1 MQHPATTFSR
11 TAVTPKKSAH
21 ACLFCFTRGG
31 GAYQIAIRLRN
42 LVAVGYRIA
51 LGGAG
56 TGLFNVMGIV
66 MKKLVLATAVLAM
79 TAGSALAADMAVKAV
94 KAPPPPAFE
103 PWDIAFGSALMNDYI
118 FRGITQSNHKPSVA
132 AYFEPR
138 YNINKDVQ
146 LYIGVAGE
154 SISFP
159 NRAAGELDIYGGI
172 RPTFGM
178 FAFDFGLWGYLY
190 PGGKCYNAFAFPG
203 SGLPGSEPG
212 CLVSPFGNSDPVT
225 GGLPINGNFAK
236 KSASFFEAYG
246 KVNITVNDQ
255 WQFGF
260 NEYYSPNFLNL
271 GAWGNY
277 ASITGKWTA
286 PSTTFGSSGV
296 GMYISGEFGRQWL
309 GTSDRFY
316 GTQIVGQIYQFGI
329 PEPSYNTWNIGVGF
343 TYKVFTLDLRYSD
356 TNLSK
361 GACNAFTSDYTASQA
376 SLGNVSLINPGGFG
390 SNWCGAAGIAKLSAD
405 LTAVTNLK

>member
-1 MQHPATTFSR
+1 
-11 TAVTPKKSAH
+11 
-21 ACLFCFTRGG
+21 
-31 GAYQIAIRLRN
+31 
-42 LVAVGYRIA
+42 
-51 LGGAG
+51 
-56 TGLFNVMGIV
+56 MGNV
-66 MKKLVLATAVLAM
+66 MKKTILSVAAVLAIG
-79 TAGSALAADMAVKAV
+79 AGSASAADLPAKVYK
-94 KAPPPPAFE
+94 KAPPVVAFD
-103 PWDIAFGSALMNDYI
+103 PWDVAFGSAIMNDYI

-138 YNINKDVQ
+138 YNVTKDVQ
-146 LYIGVAGE
+146 LYIGTSFE

-159 NRAAGELDIYGGI
+159 NRAAGEVDIYGGV
-172 RPTFGM
+172 RPTVGM
-178 FAFDFGLWGYLY
+178 FAFDFGVWGYLY
-190 PGGKCYNAFAFPG
+190 PGGTCFNANAFPG
-203 SGLPGSEPG
+203 SGLPGSSAS
-212 CLVSPFGNSDPVT
+212 CVANADPVT

-236 KSASFFEAYG
+236 KDASFFEGYA
-246 KVNITVNDQ
+246 KVNVTLNDQ
-255 WQFGF
+255 FAIGA
-260 NEYYSPNFLNL
+260 NEFYSPNFLNL

-329 PEPSYNTWNIGVGF
+329 PEPSYNTWNVGVGF

-361 GACNAFTSDYTASQA
+361 GACNAFTSDNTATRSTPG
-376 SLGNVSLINPGGFG
+376 SVSLINPGGFESG
-390 SNWCGAAGIAKLSAD
+390 WCGAAGIVKLSAD
-405 LTAVTNLK
+405 LTAMTNLK